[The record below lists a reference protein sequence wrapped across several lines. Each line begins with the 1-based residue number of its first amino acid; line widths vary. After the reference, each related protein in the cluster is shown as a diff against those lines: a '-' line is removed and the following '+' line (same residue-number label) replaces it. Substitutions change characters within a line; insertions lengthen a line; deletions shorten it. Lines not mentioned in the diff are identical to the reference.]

1 MSSDHVLFDR
11 EALQAMLRAKM
22 QEVNVLRRALGLEP
36 LRASDERHRRH
47 RARRV
52 GAAAPDAQQPALGCC
67 GD

>member
-1 MSSDHVLFDR
+1 MSSESVLFDR
-11 EALQAMLRAKM
+11 EDLQAMLRAKM

-36 LRASDERHRRH
+36 LRASDERNRRH

-52 GAAAPDAQQPALGCC
+52 GTVSSDAQHAALGCC

>member
-1 MSSDHVLFDR
+1 MNGDHVLFDR

-47 RARRV
+47 RARSV
-52 GAAAPDAQQPALGCC
+52 ASPATDAKQPALGCC

>member
-1 MSSDHVLFDR
+1 MSSESVLFDR
-11 EALQAMLRAKM
+11 EDLQAMLRAKM

-36 LRASDERHRRH
+36 LRASDERNRRH

-52 GAAAPDAQQPALGCC
+52 GTVGPDAQQASLGCC